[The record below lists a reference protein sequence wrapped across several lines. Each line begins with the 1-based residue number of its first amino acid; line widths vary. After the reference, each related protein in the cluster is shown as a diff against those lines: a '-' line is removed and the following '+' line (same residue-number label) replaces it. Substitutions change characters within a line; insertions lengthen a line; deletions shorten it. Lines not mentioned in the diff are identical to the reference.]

1 MIKKEVILKN
11 KTGLHARPAAILVQ
25 TANDFKSD
33 IYLEKDNERV
43 NAKSIMGV
51 MMLAA
56 AEGSRIKI
64 VAEGSDE
71 KEAVEKIAELL
82 QSNLDRDENLEKKEK
97 SGNENLDMK
106 EKNDVK
112 NGIKRHENAKK
123 GS

>member
-1 MIKKEVILKN
+1 MVEREVILKN

-56 AEGSRIKI
+56 AEGSKIKV

-82 QSNLDRDENLEKKEK
+82 QSNLDREEDLGLEGKGEGEDKRAKNK
-97 SGNENLDMK
+97 S
-106 EKNDVK
+106 
-112 NGIKRHENAKK
+112 
-123 GS
+123 